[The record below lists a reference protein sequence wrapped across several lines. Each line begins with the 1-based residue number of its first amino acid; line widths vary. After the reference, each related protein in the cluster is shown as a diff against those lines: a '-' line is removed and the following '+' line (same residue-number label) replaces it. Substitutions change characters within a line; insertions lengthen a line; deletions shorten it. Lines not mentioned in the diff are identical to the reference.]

1 MRVAIAGYNNFQ
13 CNLLGKIVSEPES
26 LPGSQE
32 GGSRSYQEFYRVG
45 SHKRCV
51 PPSPHFTRQLNGVE
65 WGLKKL
71 DFLLPA
77 ASVLTVVLPFAVLVC
92 GDGDQVAETL
102 SLKGHLGFGI
112 HRCAFGVIIPVPAQV
127 VAHYHSNCGGGV
139 LRDL

>member
-1 MRVAIAGYNNFQ
+1 MVADLTKNSTVLEVTRG
-13 CNLLGKIVSEPES
+13 VS
-26 LPGSQE
+26 
-32 GGSRSYQEFYRVG
+32 
-45 SHKRCV
+45 
-51 PPSPHFTRQLNGVE
+51 PPSPHFMRQLNGVE

-112 HRCAFGVIIPVPAQV
+112 HRCALDFRRNVLMFGVIIPVPAQV
-127 VAHYHSNCGGGV
+127 VAH
-139 LRDL
+139 

>member
-1 MRVAIAGYNNFQ
+1 M
-13 CNLLGKIVSEPES
+13 C
-26 LPGSQE
+26 
-32 GGSRSYQEFYRVG
+32 
-45 SHKRCV
+45 
-51 PPSPHFTRQLNGVE
+51 PSPPHILPPQLKGVE

-77 ASVLTVVLPFAVLVC
+77 ASVLTVVLSFPVLVC
-92 GDGDQVAETL
+92 GYGDQVAETL

-112 HRCAFGVIIPVPAQV
+112 HRCALGDFRRTVLMFGVIIPVSAQV

>member
-1 MRVAIAGYNNFQ
+1 MSQKACQAAKRVVADLTKNSTVLEVTRG
-13 CNLLGKIVSEPES
+13 VS
-26 LPGSQE
+26 
-32 GGSRSYQEFYRVG
+32 
-45 SHKRCV
+45 
-51 PPSPHFTRQLNGVE
+51 PPPPHFTRQLNGVE